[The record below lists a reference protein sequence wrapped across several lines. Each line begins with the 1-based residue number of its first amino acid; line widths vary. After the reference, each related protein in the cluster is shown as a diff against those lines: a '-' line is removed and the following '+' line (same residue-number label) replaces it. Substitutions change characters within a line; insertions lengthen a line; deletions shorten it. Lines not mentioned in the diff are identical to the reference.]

1 MPRRAPAQEHQVRR
15 CPGSE
20 IRRDE
25 EQGGCC
31 QGAGQAGKQQY
42 SGKPAGKYAAAGY
55 SGSKKSLRKVS
66 MADVDPSNLGLHS
79 ASALVIDQETGHA
92 LLEKQSGVVVPIASI
107 SKLMTA
113 MVVLDAKLDM
123 NEVIAIS
130 DDDVDGLKGTRS
142 RLPVGTAMTRE
153 TAMLLALMSSENR
166 AANSLGR
173 HYPGGLPAFV
183 SAMNRK
189 AQALGMLNSRFEEPT
204 GLSSNNVS
212 TAHDLARMVA
222 AAARY
227 PEIRHFS
234 TTDEARVEL
243 RGHMLDFRN
252 TNALVRNDNWE
263 IGVSKT
269 GYISEAG
276 RCLVMQAR
284 VADKPVVIVLL
295 DSAGKMTR
303 VGDANPDQ
311 ALDGKR
317 EPDAGT
323 PSGLIRPRCISEA
336 AAGSLIFWAGVAEGA
351 RNMSAVSWTCAPN
364 PDRGGRPGRR
374 PKLQRRRAILV
385 VDRRSDTFEADFRF
399 LVVVG
404 DAVAANLVQFL
415 FQGRRG
421 GQRVWRLAG
430 QAGALGIVAHLLRAI
445 GGQEQFAE

>member
-1 MPRRAPAQEHQVRR
+1 MKQAFKVAVLVGALLGLGVGGQTHAATDTKKTQPVAKKTDSKASAGATKTARTAP
-15 CPGSE
+15 P
-20 IRRDE
+20 
-25 EQGGCC
+25 
-31 QGAGQAGKQQY
+31 
-42 SGKPAGKYAAAGY
+42 PAGKPVATKAPKKSASVAAQKSTAKQASTGHP
-55 SGSKKSLRKVS
+55 GSKKSMRKVS
-66 MADVDPSNLGLHS
+66 MADVDPAHLALYS
-79 ASALVIDQETGHA
+79 ASALVIDQETGQA
-92 LLEKQSGVVVPIASI
+92 IIEKQSGVVVPIASI

-123 NEVIAIS
+123 NEVITIG

-173 HYPGGLPAFV
+173 HYPGGMPAFV
-183 SAMNRK
+183 RAMNRK

-227 PEIRHFS
+227 PEIRTFS
-234 TTDEARVEL
+234 TTGEARIDL
-243 RGHMLDFRN
+243 NGHIREFHN
-252 TNALVRNDNWE
+252 TNALVRSDNWE

-303 VGDANPDQ
+303 VGDANRI
-311 ALDGKR
+311 KR
-317 EPDAGT
+317 WMESASLT
-323 PSGLIRPRCISEA
+323 PE
-336 AAGSLIFWAGVAEGA
+336 
-351 RNMSAVSWTCAPN
+351 
-364 PDRGGRPGRR
+364 
-374 PKLQRRRAILV
+374 RRRV
-385 VDRRSDTFEADFRF
+385 
-399 LVVVG
+399 
-404 DAVAANLVQFL
+404 
-415 FQGRRG
+415 
-421 GQRVWRLAG
+421 
-430 QAGALGIVAHLLRAI
+430 
-445 GGQEQFAE
+445 

>member
-1 MPRRAPAQEHQVRR
+1 MKQVFKVVVLV
-15 CPGSE
+15 GALLGLGL
-20 IRRDE
+20 
-25 EQGGCC
+25 GG
-31 QGAGQAGKQQY
+31 QTNAATDMKKTQPVAKKSDSKASAGATKTARTVPP
-42 SGKPAGKYAAAGY
+42 PAGKPVATKAPKKSASVAAQKSAAKQA
-55 SGSKKSLRKVS
+55 SAAHASSKKSMRKVS
-66 MADVDPSNLGLHS
+66 MADVDPTHLALYS
-79 ASALVIDQETGHA
+79 ASALVIDQETGQA
-92 LLEKQSGVVVPIASI
+92 IIEKQSGTVVPIASI

-123 NEVIAIS
+123 NEVITIG

-173 HYPGGLPAFV
+173 HYPGGMPAFV
-183 SAMNRK
+183 RAMNRK

-227 PEIRHFS
+227 PEIRTFS
-234 TTDEARVEL
+234 TTGEARIDL
-243 RGHMLDFRN
+243 NGHIREFHN
-252 TNALVRNDNWE
+252 TNALVRSDNWE

-303 VGDANPDQ
+303 VGDANRI
-311 ALDGKR
+311 KR
-317 EPDAGT
+317 WMESASLT
-323 PSGLIRPRCISEA
+323 PE
-336 AAGSLIFWAGVAEGA
+336 
-351 RNMSAVSWTCAPN
+351 
-364 PDRGGRPGRR
+364 RR
-374 PKLQRRRAILV
+374 PV
-385 VDRRSDTFEADFRF
+385 
-399 LVVVG
+399 
-404 DAVAANLVQFL
+404 
-415 FQGRRG
+415 
-421 GQRVWRLAG
+421 
-430 QAGALGIVAHLLRAI
+430 
-445 GGQEQFAE
+445 